1 MQIWWWHSC
10 PTAVEGSALRSVL
23 PFLFLLPSYK
33 FFNGRLHIPPVSRRQ
48 EAPSGVGQWVVL
60 SATKGNYFPFESLKP
75 R

>member
-1 MQIWWWHSC
+1 M
-10 PTAVEGSALRSVL
+10 L

-48 EAPSGVGQWVVL
+48 EAPSGVGRWGVL
-60 SATKGNYFPFESLKP
+60 SPTKGNYFPFESLKP